1 MPFPKNKVRFVLSM
15 RERNGSFSKLY
26 ETKIDPADYFIRK
39 EDPVEVGVTEIYSGG
54 DPQKCVDLAF
64 IAEGYRTDEIEKFRE

>member
-15 RERNGSFSKLY
+15 RERNGLFSKLY

-39 EDPVEVGVTEIYSGG
+39 EQPVNVGITKI
-54 DPQKCVDLAF
+54 
-64 IAEGYRTDEIEKFRE
+64 